1 MKNKKTTLTNA
12 NSCNQDEKLC
22 IASNSTKTEIKDID
36 EVIFVDDNN
45 SNDNFLDEEIKS
57 SYKKKMTKS
66 GIIITSTVSTIAICA
81 GIGLGVYFG
90 NGYFDKVNYNYDVNA
105 LEDNIS
111 KIMSKYEKSNSDYS
125 SLNAIEMANV
135 GIYQFANKTYTSSSA
150 IGEVRA
156 EITQTICTSSV
167 KKDNSYFNESI
178 SASSLVKVAKRFY
191 QNNNSV
197 SIYEGSIK
205 DTTSAT
211 WNESSKQDFN
221 LEQYETEWGR
231 TLSRPMIYIISS
243 KTVINYEKSQN
254 ENGDYIVS
262 FELDPIKSVVRY
274 VKQMSKMSNLSKP
287 PQFTSI
293 YINLTLS
300 NNLMLKESNI
310 KEEYS
315 VYMFGNHKSVSTL
328 QEKFATHDEP
338 VSIPDLNTDCNY

>member
-211 WNESSKQDFN
+211 WNESRD
-221 LEQYETEWGR
+221 R
-231 TLSRPMIYIISS
+231 
-243 KTVINYEKSQN
+243 
-254 ENGDYIVS
+254 
-262 FELDPIKSVVRY
+262 KSVV
-274 VKQMSKMSNLSKP
+274 
-287 PQFTSI
+287 
-293 YINLTLS
+293 
-300 NNLMLKESNI
+300 
-310 KEEYS
+310 
-315 VYMFGNHKSVSTL
+315 
-328 QEKFATHDEP
+328 
-338 VSIPDLNTDCNY
+338 